1 MGYQVFNNAFLSNV
15 SLCLSNSYLHVTDD
29 VQTSLSY
36 VQSRQPLET
45 GGLNPVHASETL
57 A

>member
-1 MGYQVFNNAFLSNV
+1 MRYQVFNNAFLSNV
-15 SLCLSNSYLHVTDD
+15 LLCLSNSYLHVTDD